1 MQACKEQRPDLK
13 IRYCDSELELAEE
26 CDALVVVTEWD
37 RFRSLDL
44 PTLAR
49 AMSTAVLVD
58 GRNIF
63 NPDSAAAAGFDYA
76 GIGRIGRSR
85 KVDHQAVAATPPIT
99 K

>member
-1 MQACKEQRPDLK
+1 
-13 IRYCDSELELAEE
+13 
-26 CDALVVVTEWD
+26 
-37 RFRSLDL
+37 
-44 PTLAR
+44 
-49 AMSTAVLVD
+49 MSTAVLVD

-63 NPDSAAAAGFDYA
+63 NPDSAAAAGFDYT